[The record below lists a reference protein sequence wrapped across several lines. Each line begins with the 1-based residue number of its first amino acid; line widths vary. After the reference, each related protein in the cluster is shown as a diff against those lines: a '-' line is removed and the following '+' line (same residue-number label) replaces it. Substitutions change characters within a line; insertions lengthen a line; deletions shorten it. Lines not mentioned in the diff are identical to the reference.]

1 MRRKIAMFLC
11 ASMAMG
17 LLAGCGG
24 DAGGSASSESKEDKS
39 TEASDKESGEKVKL
53 TFWKSPHS
61 DREDDIWAGMIQD
74 FNKENPDIEVEFL
87 NVAWD
92 SVVEKET
99 AAFSA
104 GSGPDI
110 SFQTEQFPLYAKN
123 GYLLSLDDYADDEKL
138 AGYPESALEYCS
150 QDGKLMGIPFVALN
164 SVMFYNKD
172 MFEEAGIT
180 QVPTTW
186 EELRETAKK
195 LTQDKDGNGETDQ
208 WGMMYEMDDYWQPLS
223 YIIQAGADMW
233 NKNLTNIGFNNDQGV
248 EGLTFFDQL
257 YHEDQVVLPL
267 EKYTNRDEERAY
279 FYNGQVA
286 MFPQQIHYTNI
297 IKEASD
303 INLGAFALPQGP
315 AGDEE
320 HAKWNFANI
329 GMLSISSQTKYP
341 DEAWKFVE
349 FITRPEVEKIYLSE
363 VGFFSPQLATNDMMY
378 EGDEIMA
385 VAAEGIKKLQVSPA
399 SDYANAMLQNL
410 KIMYEN
416 VARGEKSPADAIQ
429 SMYDSMKAISGE

>member
-39 TEASDKESGEKVKL
+39 TEASDKASGEKVKL

-195 LTQDKDGNGETDQ
+195 LTQDKDGNG
-208 WGMMYEMDDYWQPLS
+208 
-223 YIIQAGADMW
+223 
-233 NKNLTNIGFNNDQGV
+233 
-248 EGLTFFDQL
+248 
-257 YHEDQVVLPL
+257 
-267 EKYTNRDEERAY
+267 
-279 FYNGQVA
+279 
-286 MFPQQIHYTNI
+286 
-297 IKEASD
+297 
-303 INLGAFALPQGP
+303 
-315 AGDEE
+315 
-320 HAKWNFANI
+320 
-329 GMLSISSQTKYP
+329 
-341 DEAWKFVE
+341 
-349 FITRPEVEKIYLSE
+349 
-363 VGFFSPQLATNDMMY
+363 
-378 EGDEIMA
+378 
-385 VAAEGIKKLQVSPA
+385 
-399 SDYANAMLQNL
+399 
-410 KIMYEN
+410 
-416 VARGEKSPADAIQ
+416 
-429 SMYDSMKAISGE
+429 